1 MTCPIRSV
9 QILKSQIGYFHQLS
23 NNSYFQ
29 VASKY
34 TPLWTL
40 KTFSEQT
47 PSEAGDHCMI
57 RNCEELDQDMF
68 MDAEMTKCIRAREG
82 GAM

>member
-1 MTCPIRSV
+1 M
-9 QILKSQIGYFHQLS
+9 
-23 NNSYFQ
+23 
-29 VASKY
+29 ASKY